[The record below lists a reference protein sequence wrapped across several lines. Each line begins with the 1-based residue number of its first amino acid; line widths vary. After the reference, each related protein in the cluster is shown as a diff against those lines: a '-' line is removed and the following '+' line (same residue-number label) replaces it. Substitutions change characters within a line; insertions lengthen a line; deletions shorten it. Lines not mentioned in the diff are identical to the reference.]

1 MWGVCTFLGVLAK
14 DLSNFVLLVLDF
26 QLIIREPEDTFA
38 LNTQSVILEID
49 DEDIAF
55 EAVWMFLHI
64 ELHQDCA
71 IRNEPRE
78 TRFSVLPPSAFQ
90 FFPIDR
96 LRQCAG
102 ESDEKDRK
110 QPVRHTFHAAQNSI

>member
-1 MWGVCTFLGVLAK
+1 MLPK
-14 DLSNFVLLVLDF
+14 DLSSFVVLVLDF
-26 QLIIREPEDTFA
+26 QLILREPEDTFA
-38 LNTQSVILEID
+38 LNPPSGILEID
-49 DEDIAF
+49 DDDIAC

-64 ELHQDCA
+64 ELHEDCA

-90 FFPIDR
+90 FFPIDG

-102 ESDEKDRK
+102 EGDEKDRK
-110 QPVRHTFHAAQNSI
+110 QPVRHTFHAAQNSIV